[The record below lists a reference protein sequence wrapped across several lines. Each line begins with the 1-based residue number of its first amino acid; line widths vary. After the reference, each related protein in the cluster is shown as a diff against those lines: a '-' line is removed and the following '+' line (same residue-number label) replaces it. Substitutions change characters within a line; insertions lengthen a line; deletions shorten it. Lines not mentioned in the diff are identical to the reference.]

1 MTYKNVKLDSEIL
14 HQAEMKVKEY
24 EDYLNSKFKQEPPEF
39 PDEELHLVQF
49 ASNIRLEI
57 HQAALNLFHEVN
69 SQLRDIEHKMWSLS
83 EEEPYDNSKKNILSH
98 LDALAREIHQLREF
112 FGSTWL
118 DCTPSVPEIEP
129 PSPNNEFT
137 ERMRKAIEK
146 INKEQQ

>member
-1 MTYKNVKLDSEIL
+1 MPT
-14 HQAEMKVKEY
+14 
-24 EDYLNSKFKQEPPEF
+24 FPE
-39 PDEELHLVQF
+39 EELHLVQF

-83 EEEPYDNSKKNILSH
+83 EEETYDNSKKNILSH

-112 FGSTWL
+112 FGSTWF